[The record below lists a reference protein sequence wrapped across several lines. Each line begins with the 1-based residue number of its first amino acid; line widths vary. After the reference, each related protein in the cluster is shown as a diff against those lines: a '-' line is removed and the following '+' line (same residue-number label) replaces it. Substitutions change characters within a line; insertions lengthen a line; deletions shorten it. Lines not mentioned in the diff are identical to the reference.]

1 MDLIVIPTYQEA
13 RTVTGLLHRIL
24 EDPALDT
31 FHVLV
36 VDDASPDGTAA
47 VVRASPSYG
56 ERVLLLERGGKDG
69 LGAAYRA
76 GFAWA
81 EQRGYSVVVQMDADG
96 SHPPESVADL
106 VVALED
112 ADVAIGSRYVPGG
125 RTVNWPW
132 HRKLISRA
140 GNAYVRLLLG
150 LPVRDCTAGFRAY
163 RPGVLAAI
171 APDGTEASGY
181 SFQIET
187 TWRATTSGLRITEVP
202 ITFVE
207 RQEGD
212 SKMSAAIAVEALW
225 RVFTWRFLA
234 RPAGIGQRLQDL
246 DEQVSA

>member
-13 RTVTGLLHRIL
+13 RTISGLLARIQGL
-24 EDPALDT
+24 PELDT

-36 VDDASPDGTAA
+36 VDDASPDETAA
-47 VVRASPSYG
+47 VVRAVPSYG
-56 ERVLLLERGGKDG
+56 DRVLLLERGGKDG

-81 EQRGYSVVVQMDADG
+81 EQHGYDVVVQMDADG
-96 SHPPESVADL
+96 SHPPESVAAL
-106 VVALED
+106 VAALED

-125 RTVNWPW
+125 RTVHWPW
-132 HRKLISRA
+132 HRRLVSRV

-171 APDGTEASGY
+171 AADGTEASGY
-181 SFQIET
+181 SFQVET
-187 TWRATTSGLRITEVP
+187 TWRASRLGLRLVEVP

-207 RQEGD
+207 RQEGA
-212 SKMSAAIAVEALW
+212 SKMTAAIAVEALW
-225 RVFTWRFLA
+225 RVFTWRFLG
-234 RPAGIGQRLQDL
+234 PPEGIAPRDQR
-246 DEQVSA
+246 VRA